1 MIDELVLE
9 QLVAEIADEIA
20 VPTDGAQRVAHE
32 LAASGSPARGAT
44 PRFTHLAMVAAA
56 VIVIVGA
63 GALINSATRNSTT
76 AKSSGPT
83 VAAATPTVAAGVAQ
97 SEKRAAAVAKEA
109 PGAVGNVG
117 PQGPFG
123 VPVEGGIGLQGPTGA
138 QGVSPVGAS
147 PVGPSTPTV
156 ASGPVDGAMIVKTAS
171 INLQIPK
178 GALTSAVLRVTNI
191 ANGVDGYVF
200 KSQTSFSSSYA
211 SAALTIRVPVDSFE
225 TAIKQLETSPGVKVL
240 DDSESGVDVT
250 AQYVNLQAELTA
262 DTGERDSLL
271 TVLADA
277 NTIGDIL
284 AVHDRITAV
293 QAEMDE
299 IQGRLNVL
307 SNQSTYS
314 SIAVLLNVQPPPP
327 PKPAVV
333 RAVHPPTGLER
344 SWTDARQGFA
354 HSVEWFIA
362 RSGGALIIFLVALI
376 LLFAVRYLYPVV
388 RRALL

>member
-9 QLVAEIADEIA
+9 QLLAEIADEIA
-20 VPTDGAQRVAHE
+20 VPTDGVQRVANE

-63 GALINSATRNSTT
+63 GALIHNATRSSTTATSSATR
-76 AKSSGPT
+76 A
-83 VAAATPTVAAGVAQ
+83 VAATPTVAAGVAHSTKQ
-97 SEKRAAAVAKEA
+97 APSLAAPAQKL
-109 PGAVGNVG
+109 VGNDG
-117 PQGPFG
+117 PQGS
-123 VPVEGGIGLQGPTGA
+123 VGGDDQGLIGLQGPTGA
-138 QGVSPVGAS
+138 QGVSPAGAA
-147 PVGPSTPTV
+147 PVGPATPTV
-156 ASGPVDGAMIVKTAS
+156 TSGPVDGAMIVKTGS
-171 INLQIPK
+171 LNLQIPK
-178 GALTSAVLRVTNI
+178 GALSSAVLTVTNI

-211 SAALTIRVPVDSFE
+211 SAAITIRVPVDAFE

-271 TVLADA
+271 TVLGDA

-293 QAEMDE
+293 QADMDE
-299 IQGRLNVL
+299 IQGQLNVL
-307 SNQSTYS
+307 HDQSTYS
-314 SIAVLLNVQPPPP
+314 SIAVLLTVQPPPA

-333 RAVHPPTGLER
+333 HAVRPPTGLEK

-376 LLFAVRYLYPVV
+376 LLFAVRYLYPVM